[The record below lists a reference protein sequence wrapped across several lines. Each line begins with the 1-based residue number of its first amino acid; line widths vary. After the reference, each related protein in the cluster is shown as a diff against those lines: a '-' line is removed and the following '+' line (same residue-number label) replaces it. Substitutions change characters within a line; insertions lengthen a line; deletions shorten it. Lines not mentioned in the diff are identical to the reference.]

1 MKFFVSGK
9 LGLEERARE
18 AMNALRD
25 AGHQITFDWT
35 SIGHLRPYDENILA
49 CREAAVREC
58 NGVKEANVLVIIAHN
73 EGVGMYVE
81 LGMAIGVGIPVR
93 VVTSEES
100 PSVFLHHPLVK
111 KVNSIRE
118 VIAEFS

>member
-9 LGLEERARE
+9 LGFEENARE

-35 SIGHLRPYDENILA
+35 DIEHLRPYDENILA
-49 CREAAVREC
+49 CRELSVRES
-58 NGVKEANVLVIIAHN
+58 NGVKQADLLVIIAHN
-73 EGVGMYVE
+73 EGVGMYIE
-81 LGMAIGVGIPVR
+81 LGIAIGLGIPVR

-100 PSVFLHHPLVK
+100 QSLFFHHPLVK
-111 KVNSIRE
+111 KVSTIEE